1 MAGRG
6 DACLMEGGLDMATR
20 KRLANR
26 FKAEYAKGTKK
37 QKGEVLDRLVAV
49 GMGRSTARR
58 LLSQAVKSR
67 EEPGPGRGRRP
78 KYDEAAQRLL
88 ERLWL
93 LMGMPCGPYMKAML
107 DQWIPALKAN
117 GELDGIDGNALE
129 QVRSMSA
136 STIDRRL
143 GPLKRAAVPRGMSLT
158 RPAGEHLRNSIRI
171 RKCTDE
177 IARLPGLAEADT
189 VAHCGP
195 SARGE
200 FARTLT
206 MVDYATDWT
215 VNVTV
220 RNNAKSNIRRAVDLA
235 IPLFPFPV
243 TCFDSDNG
251 TEFINDELIDWLQHK
266 DIEQTR
272 SRPYRKNDQATVESR
287 NNHVVRKF
295 AFYWRYDTPEQL
307 DLLNQLWTKTYLL
320 LNLFTPTRKPVRVEQ
335 GRDGRR
341 RTVYDQPK
349 TPWARVLKHD
359 AANRADGGPGYVDAT
374 NRARIERLI
383 SDTDPAQ
390 LTREITAIQDELE
403 LLSRRRTEDMAR
415 RAGLDMGYLGKAIE
429 RMRADARQD
438 NK

>member
-1 MAGRG
+1 
-6 DACLMEGGLDMATR
+6 MEGRLDMATR
-20 KRLANR
+20 KRLTNR
-26 FKAEYAKGTKK
+26 FKSEYAKASKK
-37 QKGEVLDRLVAV
+37 QKGEILDRLVAV

-58 LLSQAVKSR
+58 LLKEPVAAVPRASS
-67 EEPGPGRGRRP
+67 GRGRRP
-78 KYDEAAQRLL
+78 LYSLEAQAAL

-93 LMGMPCGPYMKAML
+93 LMGMPCGPYMKAMM
-107 DQWIPALKAN
+107 DQWIPALDAN
-117 GELDGIDGNALE
+117 GELAGISDAALAE
-129 QVRSMSA
+129 VTAMSA

-143 GPLKRAAVPRGMSLT
+143 RPLKQAASPKGMSLT
-158 RPAGEHLRNSIRI
+158 SPARGHLRNSIRI
-171 RKCTDE
+171 RKATDE

-206 MVDYATDWT
+206 MVDYATNWT
-215 VNVTV
+215 VNVST
-220 RNNAKSNIRRAVDLA
+220 RNNAKSNIRKAVDEA
-235 IPLFPFPV
+235 IPRFPFAV

-251 TEFINDELIDWLQHK
+251 TEFINDELVDWLQQR

-307 DLLNQLWTKTYLL
+307 DLLNQLWAKTYVL

-341 RTVYDQPK
+341 KTVYDQPR
-349 TPWARVLKHD
+349 TPWARVLAYD
-359 AANRADGGPGYVDAT
+359 AADRAAGGSGYVDEETRMRVEAILASVNPALL
-374 NRARIERLI
+374 NRDII
-383 SDTDPAQ
+383 
-390 LTREITAIQDELE
+390 AIQDRLE
-403 LLSRRRTEDMAR
+403 QISRERTETMTR

-429 RMRADARQD
+429 RMRADAGQD

>member
-1 MAGRG
+1 
-6 DACLMEGGLDMATR
+6 MEGGLDMDTK
-20 KRLANR
+20 KRLTNR
-26 FKAEYAKGTKK
+26 FKSEYAKASKK
-37 QKGEVLDRLVAV
+37 QKGEILDRLVAV

-58 LLSQAVKSR
+58 LLTEPVAAVPPAIS
-67 EEPGPGRGRRP
+67 GRGRRP
-78 KYDEAAQRLL
+78 FYSPEAQATL

-93 LMGMPCGPYMKAML
+93 LMGMPCGLYMKAMM

-117 GELDGIDGNALE
+117 GELAGISDTALAE
-129 QVRSMSA
+129 VTAMSA

-143 GPLKRAAVPRGMSLT
+143 RPLKQAAAPKGMSLT
-158 RPAGEHLRNSIRI
+158 SPARGHLRNSIRI
-171 RKCTDE
+171 RKATDE
-177 IARLPGLAEADT
+177 IARLPGLVEADT

-206 MVDYATDWT
+206 MVDYATNWT
-215 VNVTV
+215 VNVST
-220 RNNAKSNIRRAVDLA
+220 RNNAKSNIRKAVDEA
-235 IPLFPFPV
+235 IPRFPFPV

-251 TEFINDELIDWLQHK
+251 TEFINDELVDWLQQK

-272 SRPYRKNDQATVESR
+272 SRPYKKNDQATVESR

-307 DLLNQLWTKTYLL
+307 DLLNQLWAKTYVL

-341 RTVYDQPK
+341 KTVYDQPR
-349 TPWARVLKHD
+349 TPWARVLAYD
-359 AANRADGGPGYVDAT
+359 AADRAAGGPGYVDEETRMRVEAILT
-374 NRARIERLI
+374 SANPALLNRDIIALQDRLEQI
-383 SDTDPAQ
+383 S
-390 LTREITAIQDELE
+390 RE
-403 LLSRRRTEDMAR
+403 RTETMAR
-415 RAGLDMGYLGKAIE
+415 RAGLDMGYLGKAVE
-429 RMRADARQD
+429 RVRADAGQD